1 MSRTLGID
9 LGTNSIGWAIIENNK
24 IIQKGVNIF
33 PNNEFKRKKSRIK
46 HPDLV
51 SVIKTNSRLITLISL
66 TISLFGMGVL
76 MPEFWQFWLNLGI
89 AGIFTT
95 LTIERKRK

>member
-1 MSRTLGID
+1 MGRTLGLD

-24 IIQKGVNIF
+24 IIQKGVRVL
-33 PNNEFKRKKSRIK
+33 PNNEFRKEKSRIK
-46 HPDLV
+46 RTNLI
-51 SVIKTNSRLITLISL
+51 SEIKTNSRLIALIFLTLL
-66 TISLFGMGVL
+66 LFGMGIL

-95 LTIERKRK
+95 LTIERKR